1 MSAFE
6 FLAAYPAALIGACL
20 LLGLLVG
27 SFLNVVIY
35 RLPLMLERQWRE
47 QCAEDSPS
55 AAALTAAGEAAS
67 PAENSASGAAKHPTL
82 ARSAA
87 STQAATAIGGTGL
100 TSVSPASKRFNLVV
114 PRSTC
119 PACGAPIRALHNIQL
134 LSWLLLRGKCAS
146 CRAPISARYPLVEA
160 LTGVL
165 SAFIAWK
172 FGFGWP
178 TLVGLL
184 LTWFL
189 IALTFIDIDHQ
200 LLPDSLTLPLLWL
213 GLFLSLWSALASGST
228 VPVDTR
234 SSLIGAMAGYAS
246 LWSVY
251 HLFRLL
257 TGKDGMGYGDFKLLA
272 ALGAWFGWQM
282 LLPIILIAS
291 ITGAI
296 IGLSLIALRRQ
307 GRSTPIPF
315 GPFLASAGWLMLM
328 IGRPAITGYLGLFA
342 APP

>member
-6 FLAAYPAALIGACL
+6 LLAAFPAAFIGTCL
-20 LLGLLVG
+20 VLGLVVG

-47 QCAEDSPS
+47 ECAENAPPGD
-55 AAALTAAGEAAS
+55 ALPGSTSSAGELAAS
-67 PAENSASGAAKHPTL
+67 ASEMASANEVTNLPGTAPAPAPAAKVRPE
-82 ARSAA
+82 
-87 STQAATAIGGTGL
+87 
-100 TSVSPASKRFNLVV
+100 PFNLVV
-114 PRSTC
+114 PRSAC
-119 PACGAPIRALHNIQL
+119 PACHAPIRAIHNVPL

-146 CRAPISARYPLVEA
+146 CAARISARYPLIEA

-165 SAFIAWK
+165 SALVAWK

-178 TLVGLL
+178 ACAALV
-184 LTWFL
+184 LTWYL

-213 GLFLSLWSALASGST
+213 GLLLSLWSAQAAGLP

-234 SSLIGAMAGYAS
+234 SSVIGAMAGYVS

-257 TGKDGMGYGDFKLLA
+257 TGKDGMGYGDFKLFA
-272 ALGAWFGWQM
+272 ALGAWLGWQM

-291 ITGAI
+291 GIGAI
-296 IGLSLIALRRQ
+296 VGLALIVLRRQ
-307 GRSTPIPF
+307 SRSTPIPF
-315 GPFLASAGWLMLM
+315 GPFLAGAGWLMLM
-328 IGRPAITGYLGLFA
+328 FGQPVITGYLGFA
-342 APP
+342 AALH